1 MRRGHLLYSYH
12 PANGMYIS
20 TQTNCK
26 LHCQTNCHPMEYLKL
41 ETNCWKLKLVTG
53 WATSSSALSAIK
65 KQGKQDNEVVSIM
78 VMGNILS
85 LVF

>member
-1 MRRGHLLYSYH
+1 MEYL
-12 PANGMYIS
+12 YIS

-65 KQGKQDNEVVSIM
+65 KPWETGQRGHFHHGDGK
-78 VMGNILS
+78 S
-85 LVF
+85 LVSVLA